1 MNGVIGRKAARGAA
15 VLAFAALAA
24 AFCAGCAKKVSLEEG
39 RAKVQEL
46 ASKGVPERDMSDIKM
61 YIFNMDMAQK
71 TGNSSS
77 FRIYQ
82 DSLTGALVIFEAQ
95 MAEKLATAGPFM
107 DSLAAVCDGKV
118 ALLNGLHLEAAQKG
132 KKVVDS
138 LRAIESQKL
147 YARSRLE
154 DWSIDLDTLIMQQKL
169 ADSLR
174 GEFVG
179 IWVKEEESPD
189 PRLKRVERTEIH
201 MRKDGTLFIMEGGK
215 GKLDDVSSDDWLIES
230 YGTWDVLGDAAQHYI
245 TREKLVRQI
254 YTGIDPQTGKLR
266 TDKKAPYDSTVAKGK
281 KDRFASWDA
290 LNKDFK
296 RFRK

>member
-1 MNGVIGRKAARGAA
+1 MNGMSGCKAARCAA
-15 VLAFAALAA
+15 VLAVVALAA
-24 AFCAGCAKKVSLEEG
+24 AVFVGCAKKVSLEEG

-61 YIFNMDMAQK
+61 YLFNMDMAQK
-71 TGNSSS
+71 TGNSSQ

-82 DSLTGALVIFEAQ
+82 DSLTGALGTFEAR

-107 DSLAAVCDGKV
+107 DSLKGVCDGKM
-118 ALLNGLHLEAAQKG
+118 AQLKGLHLEAAEKG

-154 DWSIDLDTLIMQQKL
+154 DWSLDLDTLIMQQKL

-179 IWVKEEESPD
+179 IWVMEKVSPD
-189 PRLKRVERTEIH
+189 KRYNLVERNEIH
-201 MRKDGTLFIMEGGK
+201 MGKDGTLLIREGRK
-215 GKLDDVSSDDWLIES
+215 GTSDGVSSDDWLFES
-230 YGTWDVLGDAAQHYI
+230 SGTWDLMGDLAYHYI
-245 TREKLVRQI
+245 TREKRIRQI
-254 YTGIDPQTGKLR
+254 FTGIDPQTNKQR
-266 TDKKAPYDSTVAKGK
+266 TEKQPPYDSTVVSGK
-281 KDRFASWDA
+281 KDRVVAWDE
-290 LNKDFK
+290 LNKEYK
-296 RFRK
+296 RFKK